1 MRLDAAQDQGP
12 NSPPPNGGPRG
23 SYRSFT
29 ATSGSIDVTIA
40 VRPPGGGCALDGTG
54 HFDLIPGF
62 MNQVIVQ
69 LDVPNPAYVVA
80 FTGTFAETVEVTR
93 SGGAGCSGTSPWPVF
108 APWACHRDVRA
119 HRVLVCTRRLPV
131 GADAR
136 GVLRLRLH
144 HPLEPVTRLAPGPE
158 VLDPRARRGRRR
170 RA

>member
-54 HFDLIPGF
+54 HFDLVPGF

-108 APWACHRDVRA
+108 APWASTGTFA
-119 HRVLVCTRRLPV
+119 HTASSFALDDFQSVLTPEASYDYDYTTRWILS
-131 GADAR
+131 
-136 GVLRLRLH
+136 
-144 HPLEPVTRLAPGPE
+144 PG
-158 VLDPRARRGRRR
+158 
-170 RA
+170 

>member
-54 HFDLIPGF
+54 HFDLVPGF

-80 FTGTFAETVEVTR
+80 FTGLPTDVVQVTK
-93 SGGAGCSGTSPWPVF
+93 SGGAGCSGTSPFPVF
-108 APWACHRDVRA
+108 SPWASTGERA
-119 HRVLVCTRRLPV
+119 HTSASFALDDFESVLTPAAPFDYDYTTRWSLS
-131 GADAR
+131 
-136 GVLRLRLH
+136 
-144 HPLEPVTRLAPGPE
+144 PG
-158 VLDPRARRGRRR
+158 
-170 RA
+170 